1 MPTWLVK
8 KLQEVLV
15 PVICNLCNASLQH
28 GVFPTSLKQAVVL
41 PRLKKSTLDPCNLAS
56 YRPISNL
63 TLISKVVER
72 TVTFRLVGHA
82 EENELLPVRQSS
94 YRRSHSTETAMMMMC
109 VHNDLVRA
117 VDNKEVTVLV
127 LLDLSSAFDTVDHAT
142 LLNVLIGVLVF
153 KSL

>member
-28 GVFPTSLKQAVVL
+28 GVFPTSLKQAIVL

-56 YRPISNL
+56 HRPISNL

-72 TVTFRLVGHA
+72 NVTSRLVGHA
-82 EENELLPVRQSS
+82 EENNLFPVNHR
-94 YRRSHSTETAMMMMC
+94 TA
-109 VHNDLVRA
+109 A
-117 VDNKEVTVLV
+117 VIPLKQRC
-127 LLDLSSAFDTVDHAT
+127 
-142 LLNVLIGVLVF
+142 
-153 KSL
+153 